1 MRGHEASDWYRRRA
15 EEARELRDAYQAL
28 EVEARRLQQEA
39 AEQEV
44 KVRKELAEVYLPQL
58 TAEALARTAKITGF
72 SGFQRRDPLKAMA
85 HELKVLQR
93 RIAEILAD
101 ETYQRRQWLVGPEGE
116 LTRGRQEAWELFEP
130 WQQDAARYEDLP
142 GFMELIF
149 AGYDTPRFET
159 SWFEPAYW
167 RMWAAG
173 DRICEELGVGDFGDD
188 VLPEYGRVAG
198 ERDKWKVEVASWD
211 ARIDAVHALVREHDE
226 AVARIPRLPEIYL
239 QGCHEVLG
247 AFLEHADAGLLDAW
261 AQQED
266 PPDRA
271 VRMGLRRLAG
281 VKAKVEFFE
290 ELITQGIATA
300 AESFEL
306 RARKYDRKVAKYR
319 RPKHSSRRISHHE
332 IDSKFEQKRPKY
344 HERVDKLRKL
354 MDRLHRYDH
363 YERFDLDNEPELWWV
378 EMTRKPP
385 GSFTPR
391 LRHWY
396 AKNQGARPVHDD
408 SLDLEG
414 LAAAAAAEAASAED
428 DLGYLS

>member
-1 MRGHEASDWYRRRA
+1 MLGHEASDWYRRRA
-15 EEARELRDAYQAL
+15 EEARELVRKYREL
-28 EVEARRLQQEA
+28 EVEARKLQQEA

-44 KVRKELAEVYLPQL
+44 AVRKELAEVYLPQL

-85 HELKVLQR
+85 QELKVLQR
-93 RIAEILAD
+93 RVAEILAS

-116 LTRGRQEAWELFEP
+116 LTRGRAEAWELFEP

-142 GFMELIF
+142 GFMELIYV
-149 AGYDTPRFET
+149 GYDTPRFET

-167 RMWAAG
+167 RQWATG
-173 DRICEELGVGDFGDD
+173 DRICEELGVEDFGDD

-198 ERDKWKVEVASWD
+198 ERDKWRLEVKRWD
-211 ARIDAVHALVREHDE
+211 DQIDAVHALVQEHDE

-261 AQQED
+261 AVQED

-290 ELITQGIATA
+290 ELITQGIASA
-300 AESFEL
+300 AEGFEQ
-306 RARKYDRKVAKYR
+306 RANKYDRKVAKYR
-319 RPKHSSRRISHHE
+319 RGKHFNRRLSERE
-332 IDSKFEQKRPKY
+332 IDHKFEAKRPKY
-344 HERVDKLRKL
+344 HERVDKLRRL
-354 MDRLHRYDH
+354 MDRLHRYES

-385 GSFTPR
+385 SSFTPR
-391 LRHWY
+391 LRVWY
-396 AKNQGARPVHDD
+396 SRHQGARPVHDD

-414 LAAAAAAEAASAED
+414 LAAAAAAEAAGAED